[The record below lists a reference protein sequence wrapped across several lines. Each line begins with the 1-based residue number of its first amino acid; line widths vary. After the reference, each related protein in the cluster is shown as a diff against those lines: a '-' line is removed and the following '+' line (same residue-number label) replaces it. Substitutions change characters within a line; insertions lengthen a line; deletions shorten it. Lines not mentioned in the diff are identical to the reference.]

1 MIEVAMIVIG
11 EMIEEVMIV
20 TEEMIGEAMIVIG
33 GMIEEVMIVTEEMI
47 VGAMIVIGE
56 MIEGVTIATEE
67 MIVEDTTERE
77 EMIEGVTIVERQ
89 TGEAMIGIGKVMMTD
104 AKMKTGV
111 AVDMMSLGRTIRTKE
126 SMTGRATEIGER
138 LIEWRL
144 KKRMEETR
152 SKLRSPLPLRRWISK

>member
-67 MIVEDTTERE
+67 MI
-77 EMIEGVTIVERQ
+77 EGVTIVERQ

-104 AKMKTGV
+104 VKMKAGV

-126 SMTGRATEIGER
+126 SMTGRATEMGER

>member
-67 MIVEDTTERE
+67 MIEED
-77 EMIEGVTIVERQ
+77 TIVEHQ

-104 AKMKTGV
+104 VKMKTGV

-126 SMTGRATEIGER
+126 SMTGRATEMGER